1 MAMPELGEHT
11 SYGNDVLYRMCKDR
25 PLHNDID
32 SISSKLWLIGR
43 SYAASIERKA
53 GDDFDIKDAA
63 ILIKNSELDEKIDI
77 LNSESITTLDNVNIL
92 LSTHIYLLNL
102 FKEATGI
109 EKRSLASK
117 YLHFH
122 SPNCVFIY
130 DSVVKEK
137 IREQLRP
144 LKKRFKITKKYDNEY
159 ESHVHR
165 CIYYRDE
172 VLAPKF
178 NKIASPRNLDAYL
191 YGY

>member
-1 MAMPELGEHT
+1 MPELGEHS
-11 SYGNDVLYRMCKDR
+11 SYGNDVLYRMCKER
-25 PLHNDID
+25 PLQNDID
-32 SISSKLWLIGR
+32 TITSKLWLIGR

-53 GDDFDIKDAA
+53 GEGFEINDAA
-63 ILIKNSELDEKIDI
+63 KILKESKLDKMINDLHKEK
-77 LNSESITTLDNVNIL
+77 ITTLDNVSIL
-92 LSTHIYLLNL
+92 LSTHMYLMNL
-102 FKEATGI
+102 FKKATCI

-122 SPNCVFIY
+122 SPSNVFIY

-144 LKKRFKITKKYDNEY
+144 IKKRFKITKKYDNEY

-165 CIYYRDE
+165 CIFYRDE
-172 VLAPKF
+172 VLLPKF
-178 NKIASPRNLDAYL
+178 NKRASPRNLDAYL